1 MGVSNFLFTWR
12 FINNRSTDYNSEN
25 KKMTQRSTENEENN
39 ESPPKYST
47 VTSLAQDK
55 SAILIENEQLKAENE
70 IAMAVLTA
78 HILQQ
83 EGQRSSSSREF
94 IKLTVFYV

>member
-1 MGVSNFLFTWR
+1 
-12 FINNRSTDYNSEN
+12 
-25 KKMTQRSTENEENN
+25 MTKRSTENEENN

-94 IKLTVFYV
+94 IKLMVFLCVKVFIIPVSIVVFVVILRLCLYY